1 MENWWIYI
9 IDREGRLYTGI
20 TTDLENRM
28 RQHGRSAPLYR
39 EGPIS
44 RALAVK
50 RERELKGWNRKKKKE
65 LIAKASEQIK

>member
-9 IDREGRLYTGI
+9 IDREGRLYTRI

-50 RERELKGWNRKKKKE
+50 REREL
-65 LIAKASEQIK
+65 